1 MVIDKIPETVGHPG
15 SYEAVLKGC
24 SCPIIDNCYGRG
36 YMGRSF
42 EFVINENC
50 LIHGNKKEEARN
62 D

>member
-1 MVIDKIPETVGHPG
+1 MTINTIPETMGHPG
-15 SYEAVLKGC
+15 SKEAVLNGC

-36 YMGRSF
+36 YMGRGT
-42 EFVINENC
+42 EFIINGNC